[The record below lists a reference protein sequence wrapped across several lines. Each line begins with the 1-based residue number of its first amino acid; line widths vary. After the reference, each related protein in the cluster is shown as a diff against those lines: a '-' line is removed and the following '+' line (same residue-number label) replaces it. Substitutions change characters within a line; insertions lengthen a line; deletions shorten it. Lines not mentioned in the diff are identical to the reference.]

1 MAHTAITKAI
11 EQIKA
16 DSEYRHIHYQSACD
30 KAIKILTDLLP
41 YERETIEAAHIDG
54 QKLIVDCVK
63 ECLPKINLST
73 TYDEISKALIEGD
86 QKTQDYFTKTYQNG
100 NEL

>member
-1 MAHTAITKAI
+1 MAYTALTKAI

-41 YERETIEAAHIDG
+41 YERETIEAAYDQG
-54 QKLIVDCVK
+54 ADDLG
-63 ECLPKINLST
+63 ST
-73 TYDEISKALIEGD
+73 EFGGVRGYKN
-86 QKTQDYFTKTYQNG
+86 KTDYFTKTYNQND
-100 NEL
+100 